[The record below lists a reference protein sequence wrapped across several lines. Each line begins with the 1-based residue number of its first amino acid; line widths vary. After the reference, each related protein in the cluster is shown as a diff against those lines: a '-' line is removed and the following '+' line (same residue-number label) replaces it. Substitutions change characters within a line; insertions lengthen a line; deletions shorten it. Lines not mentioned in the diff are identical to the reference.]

1 MRRVLLYF
9 LHARPPTL
17 PRLQT
22 FISNAHLIAISCMN
36 AQNGSGGAS
45 CIFCKIV
52 NGEIPATK
60 VYEDDSFIAF
70 LDIDPRS
77 PGHVQVIP
85 KEHYRWVWDVPD
97 VGAYFEVVRK
107 IALAQKKAFA
117 TESIWS
123 QVRGDEVPHAHIW
136 VFPHDELPGDKRDFT
151 GNADKIKKAL
161 E

>member
-1 MRRVLLYF
+1 
-9 LHARPPTL
+9 
-17 PRLQT
+17 
-22 FISNAHLIAISCMN
+22 MN
-36 AQNGSGGAS
+36 D

-52 NGEIPATK
+52 KGEIPATK

-85 KEHYRWVWDVPD
+85 KEHYRWVWDVPN

-107 IALAQKKAFA
+107 IALAQKKAFE